1 MFYAHQNKETLPI
14 LGVVKKTGFETYEYG
29 TVWMDQFLENRVTVK
44 LKDIWM
50 LSGRHRVSFWIR
62 SIYST

>member
-14 LGVVKKTGFETYEYG
+14 LGVVKKPGFETYEYG

-50 LSGRHRVSFWIR
+50 LFSD
-62 SIYST
+62 